1 MNNNSMTMT
10 DTERSVSA
18 QPEIL
23 QGELEV
29 LAANLDEFVSTEA
42 HRAIAR
48 KMILWLKTEPDSQ
61 MIQTVREIIEWKPE
75 LPMRSVAT
83 ITQIKEKIIQ
93 GTTRFIEPDY
103 VSPDGFRIIFKG
115 FGWKQQE
122 MVVILEMTFEIADG
136 LYEAIKFLRN
146 EKVEIDLQTKPESKE
161 EKIAFDQLLSTIL
174 YKHITGGGID
184 LRAGN
189 NQIDP
194 QTGVLRIPL
203 KVTTTG
209 SYYDL
214 CTNAVQLASG
224 IKELREVL
232 PKAS

>member
-1 MNNNSMTMT
+1 MTMN
-10 DTERSVSA
+10 DIERPVITES
-18 QPEIL
+18 EIL
-23 QGELEV
+23 QGELE
-29 LAANLDEFVSTEA
+29 LLTANLDEFVSTEA

-48 KMILWLKTEPDSQ
+48 KMILWLETERDSQ
-61 MIQTVREIIEWKPE
+61 MTPTIREDIEWKPE
-75 LPMRSVAT
+75 LPTHSVAT
-83 ITQIKEKIIQ
+83 IAQIKEQVIQ

-103 VSPDGFRIIFKG
+103 VSPDGFRIVFKG

-122 MVVILEMTFEIADG
+122 MVIILEMTFDIAVG

-146 EKVEIDLQTKPESKE
+146 KQAEIDLQTKPESKE

-184 LRAGN
+184 LRVGN
-189 NQIDP
+189 NQIDS

-203 KVTTTG
+203 KVAATG

-214 CTNAVQLASG
+214 CTNAAQLARG
-224 IKELREVL
+224 IKELRKVL